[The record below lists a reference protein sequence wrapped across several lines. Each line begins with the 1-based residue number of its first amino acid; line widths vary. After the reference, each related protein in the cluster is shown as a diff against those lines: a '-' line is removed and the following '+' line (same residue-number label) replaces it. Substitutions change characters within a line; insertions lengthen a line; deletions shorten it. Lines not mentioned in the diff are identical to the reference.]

1 VQVTVDGG
9 VGLAFDQLDTTTDTS
24 EVEQLYSALNQML
37 ELDAEEENAEVR
49 SGGRG
54 CCRQVGVTG
63 GMMLGAWPAVH
74 VCWS

>member
-37 ELDAEEENAEVR
+37 ELDAEEENAEV
-49 SGGRG
+49 GRG
-54 CCRQVGVTG
+54 G
-63 GMMLGAWPAVH
+63 GGE
-74 VCWS
+74 SF